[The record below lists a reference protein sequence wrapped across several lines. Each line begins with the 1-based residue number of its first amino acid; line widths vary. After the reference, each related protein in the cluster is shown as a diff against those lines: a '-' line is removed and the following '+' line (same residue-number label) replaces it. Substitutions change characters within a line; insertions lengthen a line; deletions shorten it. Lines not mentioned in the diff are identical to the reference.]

1 MEKNKELR
9 DWLNLLIRPGFYVE
23 EGRIT
28 QVNAAAQGLL
38 LEPGMD
44 IGPLITS
51 GLESYQNFQ
60 TGCLYVQLT
69 LSGMAFH
76 GCVTKDQA
84 ADVFILDADAGDT
97 ALQALSLAARELR
110 SPLSAVM
117 HGVQAMREENNPQAA
132 ALNRGLYQLLRLV
145 GNMSDAGRT
154 PGNARME
161 TADLTAFFDELFEK
175 TAVFAQA
182 AGIRLEYQGLSKPL
196 LCLADRE
203 LLERAVLNLLSNA
216 FKFTPKGGTVRVTL
230 FAGGTSLRLSV
241 WDSGPGIAQEIQG
254 NLFSRYLRQP
264 GIEDSRFG
272 LGLGMVLVRSAAAAH
287 GGAVLID
294 QPEGWGTRVTITVAL
309 RREKAEVLRSP
320 TMRIDYAGERDHA
333 LTELSDCLPVSLY
346 KKEI

>member
-44 IGPLITS
+44 IAPLITS

-110 SPLSAVM
+110 APLSAVM

>member
-44 IGPLITS
+44 IAPLITS

-60 TGCLYVQLT
+60 TGCLYVQLN
-69 LSGMAFH
+69 LSDTTFQ
-76 GCVTKDQA
+76 GCVTKDGS
-84 ADVFILDADAGDT
+84 ADVFTLESDNGDT

-145 GNMSDAGRT
+145 GNMSDAVRW

-196 LCLADRE
+196 LCLADRD

-230 FAGGTSLRLSV
+230 FTGGTSLRLSV

-294 QPEGWGTRVTITVAL
+294 QPEGWGTRVTLTIAL
-309 RREKAEVLRSP
+309 RRETAGVLRSP

>member
-51 GLESYQNFQ
+51 GLESYRNFQ
-60 TGCLYVQLT
+60 AGCLYVQLT

-110 SPLSAVM
+110 APLSAVM

-216 FKFTPKGGTVRVTL
+216 MKFTPKGGTVRATL

-320 TMRIDYAGERDHA
+320 TMRIDYAGEWDHA

>member
-51 GLESYQNFQ
+51 GLESYRNFQ

-110 SPLSAVM
+110 APLSAVM

-132 ALNRGLYQLLRLV
+132 SLNRGLYQLLRLV

>member
-51 GLESYQNFQ
+51 GLESYRNFQ

-145 GNMSDAGRT
+145 GNMSDAGRS

>member
-44 IGPLITS
+44 IAPLITS
-51 GLESYQNFQ
+51 GLESYQHFQ

-69 LSGMAFH
+69 LSGTTFQ
-76 GCVTKDQA
+76 GCVTKDGS
-84 ADVFILDADAGDT
+84 ADVFTLESETGDT
-97 ALQALSLAARELR
+97 ALQVLSLAAQKLR

-117 HGVQAMREENNPQAA
+117 HGVQAFSEENNPQAA

-145 GNMSDAGRT
+145 GNMSDAGRW

-175 TAVFAQA
+175 TAVFAQD
-182 AGIRLEYQGLSKPL
+182 AGIRLEYQGLSKPV
-196 LCLADRE
+196 LCLADRD

-216 FKFTPKGGTVRVTL
+216 FKFTPKGGIVRVTL
-230 FAGGTSLRLSV
+230 FTGGTSLRLSV
-241 WDSGPGIAQEIQG
+241 WDCGPGIAQEIQG

-294 QPEGWGTRVTITVAL
+294 QPEGWGTRVTMTISL
-309 RREKAEVLRSP
+309 RRETAEVLRSP

-333 LTELSDCLPVSLY
+333 LTELSDCLPISLY
-346 KKEI
+346 QKEI

>member
-51 GLESYQNFQ
+51 GLESYRNFQ

-110 SPLSAVM
+110 APLSAVM

-196 LCLADRE
+196 LYLADRE

>member
-51 GLESYQNFQ
+51 GLESYRNFQ

-175 TAVFAQA
+175 TAVFAKA
-182 AGIRLEYQGLSKPL
+182 AGIRLEYQGLSKPV

-230 FAGGTSLRLSV
+230 FTGGTSLRLSV

-309 RREKAEVLRSP
+309 RQEKAEVLRSP

>member
-76 GCVTKDQA
+76 GCVTKDGD

-110 SPLSAVM
+110 APLSAVM

-145 GNMSDAGRT
+145 GNMSDAGRG

-175 TAVFAQA
+175 TAVFAQS
-182 AGIRLEYQGLSKPL
+182 AGIRLEYQGLSKPV

-216 FKFTPKGGTVRVTL
+216 MKFTPKGGTVRVTL

>member
-60 TGCLYVQLT
+60 AGCLYVQLT

-76 GCVTKDQA
+76 GCVTKDGD

-145 GNMSDAGRT
+145 GNMSDAGRW

-230 FAGGTSLRLSV
+230 FTGGTSLRLSV

-309 RREKAEVLRSP
+309 RREKTEVLRSP

>member
-51 GLESYQNFQ
+51 GLESYRNFQ

>member
-51 GLESYQNFQ
+51 GLESYRNFQ

-110 SPLSAVM
+110 APLSAVM

-145 GNMSDAGRT
+145 GNMSDAGRS

>member
-182 AGIRLEYQGLSKPL
+182 AGIYLEYQGLSKPL

-216 FKFTPKGGTVRVTL
+216 FKFTPRGGTVRVTL

>member
-44 IGPLITS
+44 IAPLITS

-110 SPLSAVM
+110 APLSAVM

-132 ALNRGLYQLLRLV
+132 SLNRGLYQLLRLV

-230 FAGGTSLRLSV
+230 FTGGTSLRLSV

>member
-44 IGPLITS
+44 IAPLITS

-60 TGCLYVQLT
+60 TGCLYVQLN
-69 LSGMAFH
+69 LSDTTFQ
-76 GCVTKDQA
+76 GCVTKDGS
-84 ADVFILDADAGDT
+84 ADVFTLESDNGDT

-145 GNMSDAGRT
+145 GNMSDAVRW

-196 LCLADRE
+196 LCLADRD

-216 FKFTPKGGTVRVTL
+216 FKFTPKGGIVRVTL
-230 FAGGTSLRLSV
+230 FTGGTSLRLSV
-241 WDSGPGIAQEIQG
+241 WDNGPGIAQEIQG

-294 QPEGWGTRVTITVAL
+294 QPEGWGTRVTLTIAL
-309 RREKAEVLRSP
+309 RRETAGVLRSP

-333 LTELSDCLPVSLY
+333 LTELSDCLPISLY

>member
-44 IGPLITS
+44 IAPLITS

-76 GCVTKDQA
+76 GCVTKDGS
-84 ADVFILDADAGDT
+84 ADVFILESDTGDT

-182 AGIRLEYQGLSKPL
+182 AGTRLEYQGLSKPL

-230 FAGGTSLRLSV
+230 FTGGTSLRLSV

>member
-44 IGPLITS
+44 IAPLITS
-51 GLESYQNFQ
+51 GLESYQHFQ

-69 LSGMAFH
+69 LSGTTFQ
-76 GCVTKDQA
+76 GCVTKDGS
-84 ADVFILDADAGDT
+84 ADVFTLESETGDT
-97 ALQALSLAARELR
+97 ALQVLSLAAQKLR
-110 SPLSAVM
+110 TPLSAVM
-117 HGVQAMREENNPQAA
+117 HGVQAMCEENNPQAA

-145 GNMSDAGRT
+145 GNMSDAGRC
-154 PGNARME
+154 PENARME

-175 TAVFAQA
+175 TAVFAQD
-182 AGIRLEYQGLSKPL
+182 AGIRLEYQGLSKPV
-196 LCLADRE
+196 LCLADRD

-216 FKFTPKGGTVRVTL
+216 FKFTPKGGIVRVTL
-230 FAGGTSLRLSV
+230 FTGGTSLRLSV
-241 WDSGPGIAQEIQG
+241 WDCGPGIAQEIQG

-294 QPEGWGTRVTITVAL
+294 QPEGWGTRVTMTISL
-309 RREKAEVLRSP
+309 RRETAEVLRSP

-333 LTELSDCLPVSLY
+333 LTELSDCLPISLY
-346 KKEI
+346 QKEI

>member
-216 FKFTPKGGTVRVTL
+216 MKFTPKGGTVRVTL
-230 FAGGTSLRLSV
+230 FTGGTSLRLSV

>member
-51 GLESYQNFQ
+51 GLESYRNFQ

-145 GNMSDAGRT
+145 GNMSDAGRS

-182 AGIRLEYQGLSKPL
+182 AGIRLEYQGLSKPV

-216 FKFTPKGGTVRVTL
+216 FKFTPRGGTVRVTL

>member
-44 IGPLITS
+44 IAPLITS

-60 TGCLYVQLT
+60 TGCLYVQLN
-69 LSGMAFH
+69 LSDTTFQ
-76 GCVTKDQA
+76 GCVTKDGS
-84 ADVFILDADAGDT
+84 ADVFTLESDNGDT

-132 ALNRGLYQLLRLV
+132 ALNRGLYQLPRLV
-145 GNMSDAGRT
+145 GNMSDAVRW

-196 LCLADRE
+196 LCLADRD

-230 FAGGTSLRLSV
+230 FTGGTSLRLSV
-241 WDSGPGIAQEIQG
+241 WDNGPGIAQEIQG

-294 QPEGWGTRVTITVAL
+294 QPEGWGTRVTLTIAL
-309 RREKAEVLRSP
+309 RRETTGVLRSP

>member
-44 IGPLITS
+44 IAPLITS

-60 TGCLYVQLT
+60 TGCLYVQLN
-69 LSGMAFH
+69 LSDTTFQ
-76 GCVTKDQA
+76 GCVTKDGS
-84 ADVFILDADAGDT
+84 ADVFTLESDNGDT

-145 GNMSDAGRT
+145 GNMSDAVRW

-196 LCLADRE
+196 LCLADRD

-230 FAGGTSLRLSV
+230 FTGGTSLRLSV
-241 WDSGPGIAQEIQG
+241 WDNGPGIAQEIQG

-294 QPEGWGTRVTITVAL
+294 QPEGWGTRVTLTIAL
-309 RREKAEVLRSP
+309 RRETAGVLRSP

>member
-51 GLESYQNFQ
+51 GLESYRNFQ

-230 FAGGTSLRLSV
+230 FTGGTSLRLSV

>member
-110 SPLSAVM
+110 APLSAVM

-230 FAGGTSLRLSV
+230 FTGGTSLRLSV

>member
-44 IGPLITS
+44 IAPLITS

-60 TGCLYVQLT
+60 TGCLYVQLN
-69 LSGMAFH
+69 LSDTTFQ
-76 GCVTKDQA
+76 GCVTKDGS
-84 ADVFILDADAGDT
+84 ADVFTLESDNGDT

-145 GNMSDAGRT
+145 GNMSDAVRW

-182 AGIRLEYQGLSKPL
+182 AGIRLEYQGLPKPL
-196 LCLADRE
+196 LCLADRD

-216 FKFTPKGGTVRVTL
+216 FKFTPKGGIVRVTL
-230 FAGGTSLRLSV
+230 FTGGTSLRLSV
-241 WDSGPGIAQEIQG
+241 WDNGPGIAQEIQG

-294 QPEGWGTRVTITVAL
+294 QPEGWGTRVTLTIAL
-309 RREKAEVLRSP
+309 RRETAEVLRSP
-320 TMRIDYAGERDHA
+320 IMRIDYAGERDHA

>member
-44 IGPLITS
+44 IAPLITS
-51 GLESYQNFQ
+51 GLESYQHFQ

-69 LSGMAFH
+69 LSGTTFQ
-76 GCVTKDQA
+76 GCVTKDGS
-84 ADVFILDADAGDT
+84 ADVFTLESETGDT
-97 ALQALSLAARELR
+97 ALQVLSLAAQKLR
-110 SPLSAVM
+110 TPLSAVM
-117 HGVQAMREENNPQAA
+117 HGVQAFSEENNPQAA

-145 GNMSDAGRT
+145 GNMSDAGRC

-182 AGIRLEYQGLSKPL
+182 AGIRLEYQGLSKPV
-196 LCLADRE
+196 LCLADRD

-216 FKFTPKGGTVRVTL
+216 FKFTPKGSTVRVTL
-230 FAGGTSLRLSV
+230 FTGGTSLRLSV
-241 WDSGPGIAQEIQG
+241 WDCGPGIAQEIQG

-287 GGAVLID
+287 EGAVLID
-294 QPEGWGTRVTITVAL
+294 QPEGWGTRVTLTIAL
-309 RREKAEVLRSP
+309 RRETAGVLRSP

-333 LTELSDCLPVSLY
+333 LTELSDCLPISLY
-346 KKEI
+346 QKEI

>member
-44 IGPLITS
+44 IAPLITS

-76 GCVTKDQA
+76 GCVTKDGS
-84 ADVFILDADAGDT
+84 ADVFILESDAGDT
-97 ALQALSLAARELR
+97 ALQALSLAAQELR

-117 HGVQAMREENNPQAA
+117 HGVQAMCEENNPQAA

-145 GNMSDAGRT
+145 GNMSDAGLW

-230 FAGGTSLRLSV
+230 FTGGTSLRLSV

-294 QPEGWGTRVTITVAL
+294 QPEGWGTRVTLTIAL
-309 RREKAEVLRSP
+309 RRETAGVLRSP

>member
-230 FAGGTSLRLSV
+230 FTGGTSLRLSV

>member
-145 GNMSDAGRT
+145 GNMSDAGRG

-175 TAVFAQA
+175 TAVFAQD

-230 FAGGTSLRLSV
+230 FTGGTSLRLSV

>member
-51 GLESYQNFQ
+51 GLESYRNFQ

-145 GNMSDAGRT
+145 GNMSDAGRS

-175 TAVFAQA
+175 TAVFAQS

>member
-51 GLESYQNFQ
+51 GLESYRNFQ

-182 AGIRLEYQGLSKPL
+182 AGIRLEYQGLSKPV

-230 FAGGTSLRLSV
+230 FTGGTSLRLSV

>member
-44 IGPLITS
+44 IAPLITS
-51 GLESYQNFQ
+51 GLESYQHFQ

-69 LSGMAFH
+69 LSGTTFQ
-76 GCVTKDQA
+76 GCVTKDGS
-84 ADVFILDADAGDT
+84 ADVFTLESETGDT
-97 ALQALSLAARELR
+97 ALQVLSLAAQKLR
-110 SPLSAVM
+110 TPLSAVM
-117 HGVQAMREENNPQAA
+117 HGVQAMCEENNPQAA

-145 GNMSDAGRT
+145 GNMSDAGRC
-154 PGNARME
+154 PENARME

-175 TAVFAQA
+175 TAVFAQDT
-182 AGIRLEYQGLSKPL
+182 GIRLEYQGLSKPV
-196 LCLADRE
+196 LCLADRD

-216 FKFTPKGGTVRVTL
+216 FKFTPKGGIVRVTL
-230 FAGGTSLRLSV
+230 FTGGTSLRLSV
-241 WDSGPGIAQEIQG
+241 WDCGPGIAQEIQG

-294 QPEGWGTRVTITVAL
+294 QPEGWGTRVTLTISL
-309 RREKAEVLRSP
+309 RRETAEVLRSP

-333 LTELSDCLPVSLY
+333 LTELSDCLPISLY
-346 KKEI
+346 QKEI